1 MNEILFTKNIK
12 TYYYIYYI
20 SSVIYIIYCMFPTQ
34 KANTIRIQGYQQVV
48 TNTITNFSVVV
59 RDVILNTRATLVVQC
74 YDASG
79 KVIEVKNLV
88 LTGADY
94 QNWGADDHYIVN
106 YVARQLGFTIIAAT
120 GSTGTSA

>member
-1 MNEILFTKNIK
+1 
-12 TYYYIYYI
+12 
-20 SSVIYIIYCMFPTQ
+20 MFPVPNQ
-34 KANTIRIQGYQQVV
+34 KANTIAIQGYQQVV

-79 KVIEVKNLV
+79 KVIETKTMV

-94 QNWGADDHYIVN
+94 QNWGADDQYIIN
-106 YVARQLGFTIIAAT
+106 YVAIQLGFTILGAT
-120 GSTGTSA
+120 GATGPVA